1 MTRGR
6 PRRVSRRA
14 GGPGGALRQWE
25 MHFGPNMTPMVDVVM
40 VILIFFMAGTAVIA
54 PELFLAA
61 GLPADP
67 SVQDAPGPT
76 QRDAFELP
84 AARFTLRLSRRS
96 GRTVIDGLGLR
107 AELVDALG
115 ARLRD
120 VVNDGS
126 AGEIAVL
133 IQPDSDVPFSDV
145 VAVHDRVAAAGVS
158 RIGLLESP
166 PR

>member
-1 MTRGR
+1 M
-6 PRRVSRRA
+6 SRRA

-76 QRDAFELP
+76 PRDAFELP
-84 AARFTLRLSRRS
+84 AARFTRRLWRRS
-96 GRTVIDGLGLR
+96 GRTVIDGLGTWSMNSR
-107 AELVDALG
+107 PGRSPCSSSRIPTCRSATWWRCTTEW
-115 ARLRD
+115 RLR
-120 VVNDGS
+120 VFRGS
-126 AGEIAVL
+126 ACSNHRRAS
-133 IQPDSDVPFSDV
+133 P
-145 VAVHDRVAAAGVS
+145 RS
-158 RIGLLESP
+158 RP
-166 PR
+166 

>member
-14 GGPGGALRQWE
+14 GGPGGALRHWE

-67 SVQDAPGPT
+67 SMKDAPGPT
-76 QRDAFELP
+76 IRDAFELP
-84 AARFTLRLSRRS
+84 AARFMLRLSRRS

-107 AELVDALG
+107 EDRLDALG
-115 ARLRD
+115 ARLRE
-120 VVNDGS
+120 VVDDGA

-133 IQPDSDVPFSDV
+133 IQPDADVPFTDV
-145 VAVHDRVAAAGVS
+145 VAVHDRVASAGVS

-166 PR
+166 GR